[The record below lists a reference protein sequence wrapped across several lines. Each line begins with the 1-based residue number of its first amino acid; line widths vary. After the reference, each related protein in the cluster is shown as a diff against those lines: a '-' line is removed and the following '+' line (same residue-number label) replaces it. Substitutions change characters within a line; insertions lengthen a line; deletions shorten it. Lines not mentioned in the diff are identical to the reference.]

1 MHVIRD
7 PAQFPFLGNA
17 VVTSGTFD
25 GVHVGHQRILT
36 RLREVAQASGG
47 PSVVITYWPHPRLV
61 LGPPPSH
68 PELLD
73 LQLLNTLD
81 ERIAKL
87 AERGVDYLLIV
98 PFTREFAQW
107 TSEEYIQNLLLKTV
121 GAKQLV
127 IGYDHRFGK
136 NREGGFDYL
145 SQNADRYGLTVE
157 EIPREDVDAVGVSST
172 RIRQALRQGDI
183 ATANRYLGY
192 YYPLTGL
199 VEHGQ
204 KLGRTIGYPTANLAI
219 PEPLKL
225 VPARGIYAVWATT
238 AAGTRHQAML
248 SIGVRPTIGT
258 DLAQT
263 IEVNLLDFS
272 GDLYDQLLTL
282 EFVAWLRG
290 EEKYDGLDA
299 LTTQLALD
307 AQNTRAALAASTE
320 KAIYRAIDEILW
332 NDWDPI
338 GVNDIAPRDE
348 YQMYTPEIFSLKTT
362 GATADVIAKRLHE
375 LEQIRM
381 GLSGNI
387 EHCKE
392 VAQKIIDL

>member
-7 PAQFPFLGNA
+7 PALCPFLGNA

-25 GVHVGHQRILT
+25 GVHVGHQRILE

-47 PSVVITYWPHPRLV
+47 PAVVITYWPHPRLV

-68 PELLD
+68 PELLE

-81 ERIAKL
+81 ERIARL
-87 AERGVDYLLIV
+87 ANFGVDYLLII
-98 PFTREFAQW
+98 PFTEEFARW
-107 TSEEYIQNLLLKTV
+107 TSEEYIQKLLLKTV

-145 SQNADRYGLTVE
+145 RQNADRYGLQVE

-183 ATANRYLGY
+183 ATASRYLGY
-192 YYPLTGL
+192 QYPLTGM
-199 VEHGQ
+199 VVHGQ
-204 KLGRTIGYPTANLAI
+204 KLGRTIGYPTANMSVT
-219 PEPLKL
+219 EPLKL
-225 VPARGIYAVWATT
+225 VPARGIYAVWAIT
-238 AAGTRHQAML
+238 AAGTRHPAML
-248 SIGVRPTIGT
+248 SIGVRPTIGN

-282 EFVAWLRG
+282 EFVAWLRA
-290 EEKYDGLDA
+290 EEKYNGLDA
-299 LTTQLALD
+299 LTAQLALD
-307 AQNTRAALAASTE
+307 AENTRAALA
-320 KAIYRAIDEILW
+320 
-332 NDWDPI
+332 
-338 GVNDIAPRDE
+338 
-348 YQMYTPEIFSLKTT
+348 
-362 GATADVIAKRLHE
+362 
-375 LEQIRM
+375 
-381 GLSGNI
+381 
-387 EHCKE
+387 
-392 VAQKIIDL
+392 

>member
-25 GVHVGHQRILT
+25 GVHVGHQRILA
-36 RLREVAQASGG
+36 RLREVAQASGA
-47 PSVVITYWPHPRLV
+47 PAVVITYWPHPRLV

-68 PELLD
+68 PELLE

-87 AERGVDYLLIV
+87 AEFGVDYLLIV
-98 PFTREFAQW
+98 PFTKEFAQW
-107 TSEEYIQNLLLKTV
+107 TSEEYIQELFIKTV

-145 SQNADRYGLTVE
+145 CQRAARYGLTVE

-183 ATANRYLGY
+183 ATADRYLGY
-192 YYPLTGL
+192 PYLLTGT
-199 VEHGQ
+199 VVHGQ
-204 KLGRTIGYPTANLAI
+204 KLGRTIGYPTANLA
-219 PEPLKL
+219 PTEPLKL
-225 VPARGIYAVWATT
+225 VPARGIYAVWAVT
-238 AAGTRHQAML
+238 AAGTQHPAML
-248 SIGVRPTIGT
+248 SIGVRPTIGH

-263 IEVNLLDFS
+263 VEVNLLDFS

-282 EFVAWLRG
+282 EFVAWLRA
-290 EEKYDGLDA
+290 EEKYDGLGA
-299 LTTQLALD
+299 LTAQLALD
-307 AQNTRAALAASTE
+307 AENTRAAL
-320 KAIYRAIDEILW
+320 K
-332 NDWDPI
+332 
-338 GVNDIAPRDE
+338 
-348 YQMYTPEIFSLKTT
+348 
-362 GATADVIAKRLHE
+362 
-375 LEQIRM
+375 
-381 GLSGNI
+381 
-387 EHCKE
+387 
-392 VAQKIIDL
+392 

>member
-25 GVHVGHQRILT
+25 GVHVGHQRILG
-36 RLREVAQASGG
+36 RLREVAAASGG

-68 PELLD
+68 PELLE
-73 LQLLNTLD
+73 LQLLNTLE

-87 AERGVDYLLIV
+87 AGFGVEYLLIV

-107 TSEEYIQNLLLKTV
+107 TSEEYIQSLLVQTV
-121 GAKQLV
+121 GAQQLV

-157 EIPREDVDAVGVSST
+157 EIPRADVDAVGVSST
-172 RIRQALRQGDI
+172 RIRQALRQGDV

-192 YYPLTGL
+192 HYPLTGR
-199 VEHGQ
+199 VVHGQ
-204 KLGRTIGYPTANLAI
+204 KLGRTIGYPTANLAAT
-219 PEPLKL
+219 EPLKL
-225 VPARGIYAVWATT
+225 VPARGIYAVWAIT
-238 AAGTRHQAML
+238 AAGTRHRAML
-248 SIGVRPTIGT
+248 SIGVRPTIGQ
-258 DLAQT
+258 DLEQT

-282 EFVAWLRG
+282 EFVAWLRA

-299 LTTQLALD
+299 LTAQLALD
-307 AQNTRAALAASTE
+307 AQATRAALA
-320 KAIYRAIDEILW
+320 
-332 NDWDPI
+332 
-338 GVNDIAPRDE
+338 
-348 YQMYTPEIFSLKTT
+348 
-362 GATADVIAKRLHE
+362 
-375 LEQIRM
+375 
-381 GLSGNI
+381 
-387 EHCKE
+387 
-392 VAQKIIDL
+392 

>member
-25 GVHVGHQRILT
+25 GVHVGHQRILA
-36 RLREVAQASGG
+36 RLREVARSSGG

-68 PELLD
+68 PELLE
-73 LQLLNTLD
+73 LQLLNTLE

-87 AERGVDYLLIV
+87 AELGVDYLLIV
-98 PFTREFAQW
+98 PFTKEFAQW
-107 TSEEYIQNLLLKTV
+107 TSEEYIQNLLLRTV
-121 GAKQLV
+121 GAKLLV

-145 SQNADRYGLTVE
+145 SQHADRYGLTVE

-172 RIRQALRQGDI
+172 RIRHALRQGDVG
-183 ATANRYLGY
+183 TANRYLGY
-192 YYPLTGL
+192 NYPLTGV

-204 KLGRTIGYPTANLAI
+204 KLGRTIGYPTANLRVD
-219 PEPLKL
+219 ETLKL
-225 VPARGIYAVWATT
+225 VPAQGIYAVWAIT

-248 SIGVRPTIGT
+248 SIGVRPTIGK

-282 EFVAWLRG
+282 EFVTWLRG

-299 LTTQLALD
+299 LTAQLALD
-307 AQNTRAALAASTE
+307 EEATRRALA
-320 KAIYRAIDEILW
+320 
-332 NDWDPI
+332 
-338 GVNDIAPRDE
+338 
-348 YQMYTPEIFSLKTT
+348 
-362 GATADVIAKRLHE
+362 
-375 LEQIRM
+375 
-381 GLSGNI
+381 
-387 EHCKE
+387 
-392 VAQKIIDL
+392 

>member
-7 PAQFPFLGNA
+7 PAKFPFLGNA

-25 GVHVGHQRILT
+25 GVHVGHQRILA
-36 RLREVAQASGG
+36 RLREVARGSNA
-47 PSVVITYWPHPRLV
+47 PAVVITYWPHPRLV

-73 LQLLNTLD
+73 LQLINTLE
-81 ERIAKL
+81 ERITKL
-87 AERGVDYLLIV
+87 AEFGVDYLLIV
-98 PFTREFAQW
+98 PFTKEFAQW
-107 TSEEYIQNLLLKTV
+107 TSEEYIQLLLLKTV

-192 YYPLTGL
+192 QYPLTGL
-199 VEHGQ
+199 VVHGQ
-204 KLGRTIGYPTANLAI
+204 KLGRTIGYPTANLAT

-225 VPARGIYAVWATT
+225 VPSRGIYAVWAIT
-238 AAGTRHQAML
+238 AAKTRHPAML
-248 SIGVRPTIGT
+248 SIGVRPTIGN
-258 DLAQT
+258 DLVQT
-263 IEVNLLDFS
+263 IEVNLLDFE

-282 EFVAWLRG
+282 EFVAWLRT

-299 LTTQLALD
+299 LKAQLALD
-307 AQNTRAALAASTE
+307 AENTRAALA
-320 KAIYRAIDEILW
+320 
-332 NDWDPI
+332 
-338 GVNDIAPRDE
+338 
-348 YQMYTPEIFSLKTT
+348 
-362 GATADVIAKRLHE
+362 
-375 LEQIRM
+375 
-381 GLSGNI
+381 
-387 EHCKE
+387 
-392 VAQKIIDL
+392 

>member
-25 GVHVGHQRILT
+25 GVHVGHQRILA

-81 ERIAKL
+81 ERIARL

-107 TSEEYIQNLLLKTV
+107 TSEEYIQNLLIKTV
-121 GAKQLV
+121 GTKQLV

-145 SQNADRYGLTVE
+145 SQNANRYGLTVE

-192 YYPLTGL
+192 YYPLTG
-199 VEHGQ
+199 VVVHGQ

-219 PEPLKL
+219 TEPLKL
-225 VPARGIYAVWATT
+225 VPALGIYAVWATT

-290 EEKYDGLDA
+290 EEKYNGLDA
-299 LTTQLALD
+299 LTAQLALD
-307 AQNTRAALAASTE
+307 AQNTRAALA
-320 KAIYRAIDEILW
+320 
-332 NDWDPI
+332 
-338 GVNDIAPRDE
+338 
-348 YQMYTPEIFSLKTT
+348 
-362 GATADVIAKRLHE
+362 
-375 LEQIRM
+375 
-381 GLSGNI
+381 
-387 EHCKE
+387 
-392 VAQKIIDL
+392 

>member
-25 GVHVGHQRILT
+25 GVHVGHQRILA
-36 RLREVAQASGG
+36 RLREVAQASGA
-47 PSVVITYWPHPRLV
+47 PAVVITYWPHPRLV

-68 PELLD
+68 PELLE
-73 LQLLNTLD
+73 LQLLNTLE
-81 ERIAKL
+81 ERITKL
-87 AERGVDYLLIV
+87 TELGVDYLLIV

-107 TSEEYIQNLLLKTV
+107 TSEEYIQHLLLKTV
-121 GAKQLV
+121 GTRQLV

-145 SQNADRYGLTVE
+145 RQHADRYGLTVE

-172 RIRQALRQGDI
+172 RIRQALRRGDV

-192 YYPLTGL
+192 QYPLSGV

-204 KLGRTIGYPTANLAI
+204 KLGRTIGYPTANMRVE
-219 PEPLKL
+219 EPLKL

-238 AAGTRHQAML
+238 AAGTRHRGML
-248 SIGVRPTIGT
+248 AIGVRPTIGT

-263 IEVNLLDFS
+263 IEVNLLDFA
-272 GDLYDQLLTL
+272 GDLYGQLLTL
-282 EFVAWLRG
+282 EFAAWLRS

-299 LTTQLALD
+299 LTAQLALD
-307 AQNTRAALAASTE
+307 EQNTRAALA
-320 KAIYRAIDEILW
+320 
-332 NDWDPI
+332 
-338 GVNDIAPRDE
+338 
-348 YQMYTPEIFSLKTT
+348 
-362 GATADVIAKRLHE
+362 
-375 LEQIRM
+375 
-381 GLSGNI
+381 
-387 EHCKE
+387 
-392 VAQKIIDL
+392 

>member
-7 PAQFPFLGNA
+7 PAYFPFLGNA

-25 GVHVGHQRILT
+25 GVHVGHQRILA
-36 RLREVAQASGG
+36 RLCEVAQASGG

-81 ERIAKL
+81 ERIARL
-87 AERGVDYLLIV
+87 AARGVDYLLIV

-172 RIRQALRQGDI
+172 RIRQALREGDI

-192 YYPLTGL
+192 HYPLTGL
-199 VEHGQ
+199 VVHGQ

-219 PEPLKL
+219 LEPLKL
-225 VPARGIYAVWATT
+225 VPALGIYAVWATT

-263 IEVNLLDFS
+263 IEVNLLDFG
-272 GDLYDQLLTL
+272 GDLYDQQLTL

-290 EEKYDGLDA
+290 EEKYNGLDA
-299 LTTQLALD
+299 LTAQLALD
-307 AQNTRAALAASTE
+307 AQNTRAALA
-320 KAIYRAIDEILW
+320 
-332 NDWDPI
+332 
-338 GVNDIAPRDE
+338 
-348 YQMYTPEIFSLKTT
+348 
-362 GATADVIAKRLHE
+362 
-375 LEQIRM
+375 
-381 GLSGNI
+381 
-387 EHCKE
+387 
-392 VAQKIIDL
+392 

>member
-25 GVHVGHQRILT
+25 GVHVGHQRILA

-81 ERIAKL
+81 ERIARL

-121 GAKQLV
+121 GAEQLV

-172 RIRQALRQGDI
+172 RIRQALRQGDV

-192 YYPLTGL
+192 HYPLTGL

-204 KLGRTIGYPTANLAI
+204 KLGRTIGYPTANLAVQ
-219 PEPLKL
+219 EPLKL
-225 VPARGIYAVWATT
+225 VPAKGIYAVWATT
-238 AAGTRHQAML
+238 AAGTRHPAML

-263 IEVNLLDFS
+263 IEVNLLNFS

-282 EFVAWLRG
+282 EFVAWLRA

-299 LTTQLALD
+299 LTAQLALD
-307 AQNTRAALAASTE
+307 AQNTRAALA
-320 KAIYRAIDEILW
+320 
-332 NDWDPI
+332 
-338 GVNDIAPRDE
+338 
-348 YQMYTPEIFSLKTT
+348 
-362 GATADVIAKRLHE
+362 
-375 LEQIRM
+375 
-381 GLSGNI
+381 
-387 EHCKE
+387 
-392 VAQKIIDL
+392 